1 MSQAQRTEIMKWLTL
16 VIGFAILVLQ
26 VYKYFENTLELNINE
41 VVLTAVAVI
50 LMRNP
55 YSLIDLLNK
64 RNDR

>member
-1 MSQAQRTEIMKWLTL
+1 MSQAQRNEIMKWLTL

>member
-16 VIGFAILVLQ
+16 VVGFAILVLQ

-55 YSLIDLLNK
+55 YSLIDLLKK

>member
-1 MSQAQRTEIMKWLTL
+1 MSQAQRNEIMKWSTL
-16 VIGFAILVLQ
+16 IIGFAILVLQ
-26 VYKYFENTLELNINE
+26 VYKYFENTLELNMNE
-41 VVLTAVAVI
+41 VVLTAVAVV

>member
-16 VIGFAILVLQ
+16 IVGFVILVLQ
-26 VYKYFENTLELNINE
+26 VYKYFKNTLELNINE

>member
-1 MSQAQRTEIMKWLTL
+1 MSQAQRTEIIKWFTL
-16 VIGFAILVLQ
+16 VVGFSILILQ
-26 VYKYFENTLELNINE
+26 VYKYMNDTLDLTINE

>member
-1 MSQAQRTEIMKWLTL
+1 MSQAQRTEIMKWITL
-16 VIGFAILVLQ
+16 IVGFAILILQ
-26 VYKYFENTLELNINE
+26 VYKYMNDTLDLTINE

>member
-1 MSQAQRTEIMKWLTL
+1 MSQSQRTEIMKWFTL
-16 VIGFAILVLQ
+16 IVGFAILILQ
-26 VYKYFENTLELNINE
+26 VYKYMNDTLDLTINE

>member
-16 VIGFAILVLQ
+16 IIGFVILVLQ

>member
-16 VIGFAILVLQ
+16 IIGFAILVLQ
-26 VYKYFENTLELNINE
+26 VYKYFKNTLELNINE
-41 VVLTAVAVI
+41 VVLTAVAGV

>member
-16 VIGFAILVLQ
+16 IIGFAILVLQ
-26 VYKYFENTLELNINE
+26 VYKYFQDTLELNMNE
-41 VVLTAVAVI
+41 VVLTAVAVV

>member
-16 VIGFAILVLQ
+16 IIGFAILVLQ
-26 VYKYFENTLELNINE
+26 VYKYFQNTLELNMNE
-41 VVLTAVAVI
+41 VVLTAVAVV

>member
-16 VIGFAILVLQ
+16 IIGFAILVLQ
-26 VYKYFENTLELNINE
+26 VYKYFKNTLELNINE
-41 VVLTAVAVI
+41 VVLTAVAVV

>member
-16 VIGFAILVLQ
+16 IIGFAILVLQ
-26 VYKYFENTLELNINE
+26 VYKYFENTLELNMNE
-41 VVLTAVAVI
+41 VVLTAVAVV

>member
-16 VIGFAILVLQ
+16 IIGFVILVLQ
-26 VYKYFENTLELNINE
+26 VYKYFKNTLELNINE
-41 VVLTAVAVI
+41 IVLTAVAVI